1 MRETGAMTEYVTI
14 RPLVRYHA
22 PTRLEETPMNRS
34 FSPQFLRPVG
44 WYLVVLSCL
53 LSGTTAIRAADW
65 PAFRGPDHNGISSE
79 AQAPLHW
86 SQQTNIKW
94 KVTLPAPGNS
104 SPVVCG
110 DRVFLTCA
118 QDTGGSRRS
127 LYCFSRSDGKQL
139 WVRTVE
145 YNRPDPTHQRNPY
158 CASTPTADGERVF
171 VWHGSAGVHCYD
183 FEGKELWSRDLG
195 VFRHIWGYASS
206 PIIYGDS
213 IILNCG
219 PGARS
224 FVIALDRKTGR
235 TLWQTDEPGGAE
247 DRAPTGNWVGSWNTP
262 VIAKVEGQDQ
272 ILVSQSHHVKAY
284 EPTTGKILWTCDG
297 TGDLTYADIMLG
309 QGIAV
314 AASGYRGPAIGFKL
328 GGSGD
333 VTATNRLWRA
343 ERPPQRVATG
353 VVIGQYLFMVSEPN
367 VSCIEMATGREIW
380 KHSEPGQ
387 TFWASIVAV
396 GDRLYV
402 TSQKGVTIVF
412 AADPKEFRLL
422 ASNDVGER
430 SNSTLAISDGQIFL
444 RTFESLYCI
453 SDN

>member
-1 MRETGAMTEYVTI
+1 M
-14 RPLVRYHA
+14 
-22 PTRLEETPMNRS
+22 MNPGSEDNSMVRS
-34 FSPQFLRPVG
+34 FGLARLQCMSWFLVALT
-44 WYLVVLSCL
+44 YELAASSAL
-53 LSGTTAIRAADW
+53 RAADW
-65 PAFRGPDHNGISSE
+65 PAFRGPDHNGISTE
-79 AQAPLHW
+79 ADAPIHW
-86 SQQTNIKW
+86 GPQTNIKW
-94 KVTLPAPGNS
+94 KVALPSPGNS
-104 SPVVCG
+104 SPIVCG
-110 DRVFLTCA
+110 DRVFLTCS
-118 QDTGGSRRS
+118 QDASGSRRS
-127 LYCFSRSDGKQL
+127 LYCFDRKDGKQL
-139 WVRTVE
+139 WVQTVA
-145 YNRPDPTHQRNPY
+145 YDRADPTHKRNPY
-158 CASTPTADGERVF
+158 CASTPTCDGEKVF

-183 FEGKELWSRDLG
+183 LDGKELWSKDLG
-195 VFRHIWGYASS
+195 EFRHIWGYASS

-224 FVIALDRKTGR
+224 FVTALDRKTGR

-247 DRAPTGNWVGSWNTP
+247 DRGPTGNWVGSWDTP
-262 VIAKVEGQDQ
+262 VIAKVDGLDQ

-297 TGDLTYADIMLG
+297 TGDLAYADIMLG

-343 ERPPQRVATG
+343 QRPPQRVGTG
-353 VVIGQYLFMVSEPN
+353 VILGQYLFMVSEPG
-367 VSCIEMATGREIW
+367 VSCIEVATGREVW
-380 KHSEPGQ
+380 KHSESGQ

-396 GDRLYV
+396 GDKLFV

-422 ASNDVGER
+422 AANDMDEGC
-430 SNSTLAISDGQIFL
+430 NSTLAISNGQVFL
-444 RTFESLYCI
+444 RTFKNLYCI
-453 SDN
+453 SEK